1 MAAIIHQTDKRSG
14 ITYAYESVSY
24 WDKEKKQSRAKRT
37 LIGRIDKETGEIIPT
52 DGRNRRST
60 IDDNSADRV
69 KKRGPVPAQEVSRR
83 FYGAT
88 YLFNAI
94 GEKLGIT
101 ADLKRCF
108 GDSYKQILSVAYY
121 LMLEEQGAL
130 FRFEKWGILHQ
141 HPYGKNITSQRSSDL
156 FASITEAQKQ
166 QFFTLQGK
174 RKADREFWAYDTT
187 SISSYSETLS
197 QVQYGHNK
205 EHDPLAQLNLAIVFG
220 ADSNLPF
227 YYRKLAGNIPDS
239 KTVRHLLGDLDQL
252 GFAKVK
258 LVMDRGFYSEANIN
272 GLYHKHRKFL
282 LSVNMS
288 LKFAQKELEPLYEQF
303 RTFEHYDSD
312 YELYMHSVATTW
324 NYRYERPYKGDRIKE
339 ERRLY
344 IHYYFNIERAA
355 EEEKRLDR
363 RLMQLRDELLS
374 DKPLKANEALYARYF
389 TITRTPKRGVKV
401 QVKEDAV
408 AQTKRYFGFF
418 ALITNEK
425 MGAKEA
431 LQIYRNKDVVEKAF
445 GNLKERLNL
454 RRLLVSSEQSLDGK
468 LFVAFIALIYLSYIK
483 KKMQENSLFKTYT
496 MGTML
501 DKLDVIEC
509 FEAPGQKLRV
519 GEILNKQLEI
529 YRALE
534 IDPPTSL

>member
-1 MAAIIHQTDKRSG
+1 
-14 ITYAYESVSY
+14 
-24 WDKEKKQSRAKRT
+24 
-37 LIGRIDKETGEIIPT
+37 
-52 DGRNRRST
+52 
-60 IDDNSADRV
+60 
-69 KKRGPVPAQEVSRR
+69 
-83 FYGAT
+83 
-88 YLFNAI
+88 
-94 GEKLGIT
+94 
-101 ADLKRCF
+101 
-108 GDSYKQILSVAYY
+108 
-121 LMLEEQGAL
+121 MLEEQGAL
-130 FRFEKWGILHQ
+130 FRFEKWGILHK
-141 HPYGKNITSQRSSDL
+141 HPYGKNIASQRSSDL

-174 RKADREFWAYDTT
+174 RKADKEFWAYDTT
-187 SISSYSETLS
+187 SISSYSQTLS
-197 QVQYGHNK
+197 QIQYGHNK
-205 EHDPLAQLNLAIVFG
+205 EDDPLAQLNLAIVFG

-239 KTVRHLLGDLDQL
+239 KTLRHLLGDLDQL
-252 GFAKVK
+252 GFTKVK
-258 LVMDRGFYSEANIN
+258 LVMDRGLYSQANIN
-272 GLYHKHRKFL
+272 ALYHEHRKFL

-288 LKFAQKELEPLYEQF
+288 LKFIQKELEPLYEQL

-312 YELYMHSVATTW
+312 YELYMHSVTTTW
-324 NYRYERPYKGDRIKE
+324 NYTHKRPYKGDTIQE

-363 RLMQLRDELLS
+363 MLMQLREELLA
-374 DKPLKANEALYARYF
+374 DRPVKANEALYARYF

-401 QVKEDAV
+401 QVREDAV
-408 AQTKRYFGFF
+408 AKSKRYFGFF

-425 MGAKEA
+425 MEAKEA
-431 LQIYRNKDVVEKAF
+431 LHIYRNKDVVEKAF

-454 RRLLVSSEQSLDGK
+454 RRLLVSSEQALDGK

-483 KKMQENSLFKTYT
+483 KKMQQSNLFKNYT
-496 MGTML
+496 MGTMF
-501 DKLDVIEC
+501 DKLDIIEC
-509 FEAPGQKLRV
+509 FKAPGQKLRV